1 MSDSHSLANAIDVCN
16 VAINSCSSEA
26 AVSGK
31 FLVQEITHDSCK
43 LCWDG
48 KYEETTT
55 DIVLIGVGKASVEF
69 LSAIMKRLVEK
80 NCRHLVRGGIAV
92 TKFGSNQDLKQKDA
106 RSLLSENGITCIES
120 THPEISNQSHD
131 SVVAIKHALGDA
143 SKRLEGDK
151 PVFLVVVTGG
161 TSALCCDP
169 ADGVSI
175 EDMTQL
181 NRMLLESGA
190 DIHRINKVRRSL
202 DRFKGGGLLRLCYS
216 FCPEA
221 VLWSL
226 LVSDVIGDV
235 HNSIGSG
242 SGSYSPISEKVIK
255 MDARHVLD
263 SLFKRASL
271 PPNVAQ
277 FFSGDSLRVQDD
289 EASVVKRALDSGR
302 LMETVIVSNR
312 IGLEAAKNQGSKLG
326 YNTYILSSTLRGEA
340 EEVGKMYSSLAE
352 STLVR
357 SSSFVPPCMII
368 CGGETT
374 VTMQENPGKGGRN
387 QHLVLS
393 FAINAHVGPFLS
405 DCGSSSVLLVSCGT
419 DGTDGPTD
427 AAGAY
432 AFFDSL
438 KDESVFLQATGALRA
453 FDSYQYFSLSNPRQ
467 SGLVHTGQTGTN
479 VMDVQVLVIS

>member
-1 MSDSHSLANAIDVCN
+1 
-16 VAINSCSSEA
+16 
-26 AVSGK
+26 
-31 FLVQEITHDSCK
+31 
-43 LCWDG
+43 
-48 KYEETTT
+48 
-55 DIVLIGVGKASVEF
+55 
-69 LSAIMKRLVEK
+69 
-80 NCRHLVRGGIAV
+80 
-92 TKFGSNQDLKQKDA
+92 
-106 RSLLSENGITCIES
+106 
-120 THPEISNQSHD
+120 
-131 SVVAIKHALGDA
+131 
-143 SKRLEGDK
+143 
-151 PVFLVVVTGG
+151 
-161 TSALCCDP
+161 
-169 ADGVSI
+169 
-175 EDMTQL
+175 
-181 NRMLLESGA
+181 
-190 DIHRINKVRRSL
+190 
-202 DRFKGGGLLRLCYS
+202 
-216 FCPEA
+216 
-221 VLWSL
+221 
-226 LVSDVIGDV
+226 V

-277 FFSGDSLRVQDD
+277 FFSGDSLRVQGKLSYLVWFLICQLLSDD